1 MKAKTLIRPLFLSV
15 VLATITQ
22 QGLSI
27 QRSEQRLAEL
37 RSEQRIAERTLQS
50 KRFRSFVAAKRFI
63 EAEAPLA
70 ILSTLLQ
77 PEAVS
82 GLRAELFLHQQ
93 NYHEAY
99 LNLKIYFEGS
109 SPTRKVVVGGAE
121 TLRAWYWFLLV
132 QKGENLKA
140 DKSQRVLLGQKMVV
154 PDGEE
159 YFEPQLLSSNKTAQ
173 VYMYLAAYYSAQ
185 HKFYLSE
192 QCINLAKKIDAEIKI
207 DPGFQSLA
215 DRGGHK
221 KGVPGIAEA
230 GELIPMLDHLVYE
243 KKVGHSAILN

>member
-1 MKAKTLIRPLFLSV
+1 MIAKTLIRPLFLSII
-15 VLATITQ
+15 LATFTQ
-22 QGLSI
+22 PGLSN
-27 QRSEQRLAEL
+27 QRF
-37 RSEQRIAERTLQS
+37 EQRIAELTLQT
-50 KRFRSFVAAKRFI
+50 KRFRSFVAAKKFI

-70 ILSTLLQ
+70 ILSTLIK

-82 GLRAELFLHQQ
+82 GLRAKLFLHQQ

-99 LNLKIYFEGS
+99 LNLTIYFEGS
-109 SPTRKVVVGGAE
+109 SSTQKRVVGGAE
-121 TLRAWYWFLLV
+121 TLRAWYWFLQV

-140 DKSQRVLLGQKMVV
+140 DKSQRLLLSQKMVV

-159 YFEPQLLSSNKTAQ
+159 YFEPQLLSNSKTAQ

-192 QCINLAKKIDAEIKI
+192 QCINFAKKIDTEIKI

-221 KGVPGIAEA
+221 QGVPGIAD
-230 GELIPMLDHLVYE
+230 GDELIPMLDHFVYE